1 MSQYYSIYVGQ
12 TSLIST
18 KVQFLI
24 QLQNTCMI
32 NHWSKQTKNFKLGT
46 RDCRNGAFSVCKLL
60 EVLTVDIGAADPFPV
75 PRLNE
80 KWLIISTIIISLDNH
95 FLMPRWRG
103 KISYAQ
109 LYSTITKLSCFQ
121 AVKYLDSFLLFY
133 EGRVPEFTIF
143 HGKSVRQNEMPTC
156 PCRPLFDRK
165 IF

>member
-75 PRLNE
+75 LGRLTQHAPPPPMKGETVKKHGWKIPHLTTYSFSGWRSDAE
-80 KWLIISTIIISLDNH
+80 KNYACPALLNVDLNCEDNY
-95 FLMPRWRG
+95 FRSWFRLWWYIR
-103 KISYAQ
+103 I
-109 LYSTITKLSCFQ
+109 L
-121 AVKYLDSFLLFY
+121 
-133 EGRVPEFTIF
+133 
-143 HGKSVRQNEMPTC
+143 
-156 PCRPLFDRK
+156 
-165 IF
+165 